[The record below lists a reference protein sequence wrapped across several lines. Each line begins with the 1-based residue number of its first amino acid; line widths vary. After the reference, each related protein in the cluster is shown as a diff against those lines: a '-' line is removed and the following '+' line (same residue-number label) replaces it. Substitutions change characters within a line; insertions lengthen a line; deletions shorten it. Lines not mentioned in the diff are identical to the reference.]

1 MAGARQPLTEES
13 NNVDAGLFASLKNL
27 SATFIAIVHTRLDL
41 LRTDL
46 EEERLRL
53 MSLLLMAFISL
64 FCLCVGVVFFA
75 ILIVVAL
82 WDTHR
87 ILVLGTVAGV
97 FLLSGAILCGLAIRT
112 LKTMPRMF
120 EASLAEL
127 SKDQQQLDQ
136 HQNLDLHQNK
146 DE

>member
-1 MAGARQPLTEES
+1 LTEES
-13 NNVDAGLFASLKNL
+13 KTEESKKVDAGLFTSLKNL

-53 MSLLLMAFISL
+53 MSLLLMGFVSL

-87 ILVLGTVAGV
+87 LAVLGSVAGI
-97 FLLSGAILCGLAIRT
+97 FLLAGVILCGLAIRT

-127 SKDQQQLDQ
+127 SKDQKQLDHAEEQ
-136 HQNLDLHQNK
+136 K
-146 DE
+146 

>member
-1 MAGARQPLTEES
+1 MTEES
-13 NNVDAGLFASLKNL
+13 NKVDVGLFTSLKHL
-27 SATFIAIVHTRLDL
+27 TATFIAIAHTRIDL

-53 MSLLLMAFISL
+53 MSLLLMAFVSL
-64 FCLCVGVVFFA
+64 FCLCVGIVFLA
-75 ILIVVAL
+75 ILMVVAL

-87 ILVLGTVAGV
+87 ILVLSAVTGI
-97 FLLSGAILCGLAIRT
+97 FLLAGAILCGLAIRT

-127 SKDQQQLDQ
+127 SKDQQQLDA
-136 HQNLDLHQNK
+136 D
-146 DE
+146 

>member
-1 MAGARQPLTEES
+1 LAGVRQALAQES
-13 NNVDAGLFASLKNL
+13 NKVNTGLFVSLKNL
-27 SATFIAIVHTRLDL
+27 SATFIGIVHTRLDL
-41 LRTDL
+41 FRTDL

-53 MSLLLMAFISL
+53 MSLLLTAFVSL

-75 ILIVVAL
+75 IFMVVAL

-87 ILVLGTVAGV
+87 LLVLGSVAGV
-97 FLLSGAILCGLAIRT
+97 FLLAGGTLCVLAIRT

-127 SKDQQQLDQ
+127 SKDQQQLDA
-136 HQNLDLHQNK
+136 HD
-146 DE
+146 

>member
-1 MAGARQPLTEES
+1 MTEES
-13 NNVDAGLFASLKNL
+13 NKADVGLFASLKNL
-27 SATFIAIVHTRLDL
+27 TSTFVAIAQTRLDL

-53 MSLLLMAFISL
+53 MSLLLMTFVSL
-64 FCLCVGVVFFA
+64 FCLCVGVVFLA
-75 ILIVVAL
+75 ILMVVAL

-87 ILVLGTVAGV
+87 ILVLSTVAGV
-97 FLLSGAILCGLAIRT
+97 FLLTGAILCGLAIRT

-127 SKDQQQLDQ
+127 SKDQQQLDTDQ
-136 HQNLDLHQNK
+136 
-146 DE
+146 